1 MPRRDKTERLLN
13 LVFAMM
19 STHRAISRSDIRE
32 NVAGYE
38 DATSDG
44 AFERMFERDKDELRS
59 MGLPIETVTDPMGD
73 TIGYRIAPSEYEFV
87 DLELLPEDMIV
98 LGVAAQVWDQ
108 AVLSAPAQSALR
120 KIEAKYGKSVVKPPA
135 ELSGL
140 VRLQAHDISLPILL
154 RAAREKRVVKFVYQ
168 SRTGVRSR
176 RRIEPWALI
185 CRQGNWYC
193 IGFDLDRNDQR
204 TFKLP
209 RIQGSVIVT
218 AESHRAPRP
227 ANPTMEIPQ
236 PESSVSATIT
246 LTKGHGATLRR
257 HATLIEQTPA
267 GDRLTVHGSL
277 PDLTQWTLLALAD
290 VVKIESPSLKTEVLA
305 AARRLLVSH
314 SSGSNSSGTHSNGRD
329 EGVIIG

>member
-19 STHRAISRSDIRE
+19 STRRAISRSDIRD

-38 DATSDG
+38 DPSSDK

-59 MGLPIETVTDPMGD
+59 MGLPIETVTDAMGD
-73 TIGYRIAPSEYEFV
+73 ILGYRISASEYEFI
-87 DLELLPEDMIV
+87 DLELTPVDIIV

-108 AVLSAPAQSALR
+108 AVLSAPAQTALR

-140 VRLQAHDISLPILL
+140 VRLQAHDISLPKLL
-154 RAAREKRVVKFVYQ
+154 NAAREKRVVKFEYQ
-168 SRTGVRSR
+168 SRSGVHSQ

-193 IGFDLDRNDQR
+193 IGFDLDRKDQR

-209 RIQGSVIVT
+209 RIQGPVRLT
-218 AESHRAPRP
+218 AESHRASRP
-227 ANPTMEIPQ
+227 ENPTMEIP
-236 PESSVSATIT
+236 PAEDVIT
-246 LTKGHGATLRR
+246 AMITVTKGHGAMLRR
-257 HATLIEQTPA
+257 SATQIDRTPA
-267 GDRLTVHGSL
+267 GDRLTVQGSL
-277 PDLTQWTLLALAD
+277 LDLTQWTLLALAD
-290 VVKIESPSLKTEVLA
+290 VVSIESPILKAEVLA
-305 AARRLLVSH
+305 SSERLLAAH
-314 SSGSNSSGTHSNGRD
+314 RLDANGGDTHG
-329 EGVIIG
+329 

>member
-19 STHRAISRSDIRE
+19 STHRAISRADIRDT
-32 NVAGYE
+32 VAGYE
-38 DATSDG
+38 DATSDE

-59 MGLPIETVTDPMGD
+59 MGLPIDTITDAMGD
-73 TIGYRIAPSEYEFV
+73 VLGYRISPSEYEFV
-87 DLELLPEDMIV
+87 DLEITPEDMIV

-108 AVLSAPAQSALR
+108 AVLSTPAQSALR
-120 KIEAKYGKSVVKPPA
+120 KIEAKYGKSVVKPPV

-154 RAAREKRVVKFVYQ
+154 KAAREKRVAKFDYQ
-168 SRTGVRSR
+168 SRTGIKSR

-193 IGFDLDRNDQR
+193 IGFDQDRNEQR
-204 TFKLP
+204 TFKLA
-209 RIQGSVIVT
+209 RVQGSVTVT
-218 AESHRAPRP
+218 AENHQSPRP
-227 ANPTMEIPQ
+227 ENPTMEIP
-236 PESSVSATIT
+236 EAEVILSATVT
-246 LTKGHGATLRR
+246 LTAGHGAMLRR
-257 HATLIEQTPA
+257 NATLVERTPV

-290 VVKIESPSLKTEVLA
+290 VIEIDSPPLKAEVLA
-305 AARRLLVSH
+305 ASQRLLRSH
-314 SSGSNSSGTHSNGRD
+314 SMKRDGGESGG
-329 EGVIIG
+329 